1 MSVRMTRIDL
11 HTHSTHSDGTFGPAE
26 LVRLA
31 AERDLQVIALTD
43 HDTTDGL
50 PEALA
55 TGLEVGVEVVPGA
68 EFSAEYLGTSVHILC
83 YWMDAEDP
91 ALQLELRRL
100 REDRYR
106 RGELMVEKLGSLGLP
121 VEFERVREI
130 AGDATIVRPHIAQAM
145 VEAGVVAS
153 EKEAFDRYIGDGGPA
168 HVAKHA
174 LDPLDAVALIED
186 AGGVCALAHPGMWG
200 DQSSVPDELIERM
213 VAAGMR
219 GLEVDHPD
227 HTPEARERYRALAD
241 RLGLIATGGSDCHG
255 SRYDPVRLGSS
266 LCDPKAF
273 VALRDAALRGSPAA
287 PTP

>member
-1 MSVRMTRIDL
+1 MGVRMTRIDL
-11 HTHSTHSDGTFGPAE
+11 HTHSTHSDGTLAPAE
-26 LVRLA
+26 VIRLG
-31 AERDLQVIALTD
+31 AERDLDVVALTD

-55 TGLEVGVEVVPGA
+55 TGLEVGVEVVPGV

-83 YWMDAEDP
+83 YWMDADDP

-121 VEFERVREI
+121 IAFERVREI

-145 VEAGVVAS
+145 VEAGIVQT
-153 EKEAFDRYIGDGGPA
+153 EKEAFERYIGDGGPA

-174 LDPLDAVALIED
+174 LDPLDAVGLIEG
-186 AGGVCALAHPGMWG
+186 AGGVCVLAHPGMWG
-200 DQSSVPDELIERM
+200 DQSSVPDELIDRIA
-213 VAAGMR
+213 VAGMR

-227 HTPEARERYRALAD
+227 QTPEARERYRELAD

-255 SRYDPVRLGSS
+255 SRYDPVRMGSS
-266 LCDPKAF
+266 LCDPEAF